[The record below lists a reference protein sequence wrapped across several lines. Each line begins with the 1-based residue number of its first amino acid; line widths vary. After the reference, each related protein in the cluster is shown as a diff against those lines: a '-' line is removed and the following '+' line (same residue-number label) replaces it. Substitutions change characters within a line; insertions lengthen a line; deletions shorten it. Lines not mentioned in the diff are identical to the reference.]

1 MIVPLYKGKGERREC
16 SNYRGF
22 SLFSVVGKIYAGILV
37 GRVRKLNEG
46 LIDDEGKGVCRS
58 DLYPKAER

>member
-1 MIVPLYKGKGERREC
+1 M
-16 SNYRGF
+16 
-22 SLFSVVGKIYAGILV
+22 FSVVGKIYAGILV